1 MYDVVKPLCE
11 NFVLEIKEL
20 LNILNKHDLLS
31 LYFVFSFI
39 LSGGVGNNYMF
50 GPILC
55 IFELLD
61 LYYILCGLL

>member
-20 LNILNKHDLLS
+20 LNILNKHDWLS

-39 LSGGVGNNYMF
+39 LSGGVDNNGRTYDVY
-50 GPILC
+50 I
-55 IFELLD
+55 I
-61 LYYILCGLL
+61 YYGVYCKVRNIYL